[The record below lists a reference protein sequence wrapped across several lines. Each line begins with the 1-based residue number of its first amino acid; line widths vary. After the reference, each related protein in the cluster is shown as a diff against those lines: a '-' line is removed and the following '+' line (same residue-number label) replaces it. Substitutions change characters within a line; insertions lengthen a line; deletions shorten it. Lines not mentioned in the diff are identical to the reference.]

1 MYIIEIIEDNLTS
14 SNFYKVNT
22 LEEFNN
28 IESSDN
34 KIILKV
40 AITAENLI
48 SGDKNKLIKC
58 KNEELA
64 VMTCYHIV
72 NTFRSNINNYSVE
85 MLLKNLFQNNRNNL
99 FKI

>member
-1 MYIIEIIEDNLTS
+1 MYIIEIIENNLTS

-28 IESSDN
+28 AKSSDN

-40 AITAENLI
+40 AITTENFT
-48 SGDKNKLIKC
+48 SENKNKIIKC

-85 MLLKNLFQNNRNNL
+85 MLLKNLFQNYTNNL